1 MDQALDY
8 MSSPTAA
15 AAVFG
20 RLLCKDGLGTI
31 DGRELHADA
40 LTLDDQDHV
49 DGHHEDGKHEN
60 VDKDHEETRKRF

>member
-8 MSSPTAA
+8 MSPQQ
-15 AAVFG
+15 
-20 RLLCKDGLGTI
+20 
-31 DGRELHADA
+31 HADA

-49 DGHHEDGKHEN
+49 DGHHEDGTHEN